1 MILSKLIKG
10 GRTTLHMAK
19 KPKMKEEDS
28 VVNNEVPASRM
39 QGDQAFPKAAEAE
52 ETVTPKSG
60 FSKKTVKASGGKLK
74 QEVAASVL
82 NDNADYGGAPG
93 TSAVNAVSRSG
104 LKSMSYSGDAGTII
118 GSAANTPVAGT
129 RDRADTR
136 FGKKLDET
144 NKKINYLAS
153 EQILVEYDNPKP
165 LGEVADQP
173 QGYPGTPK
181 NTSVRSQKTGGFTN
195 AELLFDRSV
204 DELSRDEMIFVSGQ
218 VVKEAGT
225 NYMDTPTETEYY
237 DEDDGS
243 IKAKPITLTRGNYIP
258 REIVIK
264 FKGANGSAYVSEFTP
279 VVDDVS
285 CNAENTNVVNHA
297 STNEIVDMNNAE
309 IARQVIDSKAGRET
323 MPNWNPLGRAVR
335 QPTQTVAYL
344 RDIDN
349 ELGAYALTSLRF
361 AQKAFSYQ
369 LNKAAKDGQRVTAPM
384 REMFYRHIANAK
396 TSNVFEDGQTYGQL
410 FNVNAMKAGSADLM
424 IAVFDS
430 KAKYQTKA
438 DVLTQ
443 PRSLKMHFA
452 TALNNIDFLRVKPE
466 FAKALD
472 SRDVFSTIDREYDP
486 MAPVC
491 ITDAVQLIT
500 HHNWAAQF
508 AFTRSG
514 INAQRTWQSE
524 LFSYFYSDR
533 SSNYLIKVTNPLLAG
548 IAYFFEQH
556 AAKIFSELGGTGNA
570 EVTLHLPVRSTT
582 KAFSLWDFVVMAAMP
597 YIQYERTNALKDV
610 LDFEVNFGYPFAELI
625 NLKDV
630 KDAPRSNYV
639 FTAISE
645 PLQTRVMKPS
655 TAITWIMPELFNIPG
670 QRDTTAVGDE
680 RDLIVHPWYFAE
692 TMYQFNGAPTG
703 STTNAKLADHC
714 GSMLLPVIRSGVR
727 LSLLD
732 DVYGFD
738 ERSLRLALDK
748 MVRSPL
754 DNGTAQVQAAVY
766 KYSQNAEGILCL
778 LKADTSRKDF
788 DARLFI
794 STPRELGWTCVA
806 PGAYVTPIF
815 YATDADYRAYSSY
828 TANHF
833 DVISIAPYKATVY
846 SAPRKEGSAVP
857 TDALMADSVL
867 VNRGQA
873 FAQDWIDVASA
884 DETLYPQGANNV
896 NGLSFYS
903 VLANG
908 VEEISAFTTGYA
920 TSNAAEGKNAQPKLA
935 GADKLKQF
943 NRLLWAR
950 VQKLPFVIN
959 PFDCAQIDVGCDVY
973 DLAYLFNMAGFM
985 VSDYEEDI
993 NNRIAMIQNAGW
1005 LYNHDPFIDNSYL
1018 NK

>member
-1 MILSKLIKG
+1 
-10 GRTTLHMAK
+10 MAK
-19 KPKMKEEDS
+19 CKPTKEEKDIA
-28 VVNNEVPASRM
+28 VNNEVPASRM
-39 QGDQAFPKAAEAE
+39 QGDQAFPKAAQAD

-93 TSAVNAVSRSG
+93 TSAVNAVARSG

-118 GSAANTPVAGT
+118 GSAANTPITGA
-129 RDRADTR
+129 RDRANTR

-165 LGEVADQP
+165 LGEVSDQP

-204 DELSRDEMIFVSGQ
+204 DELSRDEMFFVSGQ
-218 VVKEAGT
+218 VVKEKGT

-237 DEDDGS
+237 NENDELVS
-243 IKAKPITLTRGNYIP
+243 AKFDLPRGNYVP
-258 REIVIK
+258 REIQVT
-264 FKGANGSAYVSEFTP
+264 FKGSNGSAYVSKFLP

-297 STNEIVDMNNAE
+297 ATNEIIDMNNAE

-344 RDIDN
+344 RDLDN
-349 ELGAYALTSLRF
+349 ELGAYTYTSLRF

-384 REMFYRHIANAK
+384 REMFLRHIANANSSK
-396 TSNVFEDGQTYGQL
+396 VFEDGQKYGNI
-410 FNVNAMKAGSADLM
+410 FNHDSMKAGSAALM
-424 IAVFDS
+424 ISIFDS
-430 KAKYQTKA
+430 EAKYQTKA

-452 TALNNIDFLRVKPE
+452 TALNNVDYLRVKPE
-466 FAKALD
+466 FVKALD
-472 SRDVFSTIDREYDP
+472 ARDVFSTIDREYDP

-491 ITDAVQLIT
+491 ITDGVQLIT
-500 HHNWAAQF
+500 HHDWSKQF

-514 INAQRTWQSE
+514 INADRVWTSQ

-533 SSNYLIKVTNPLLAG
+533 SSNYLVKVTNPMLAG

-556 AAKIFSELGGTGNA
+556 AAKVFKVLGGTGEN
-570 EVTLHLPVRSTT
+570 EVVLHIPVRSTT
-582 KAFSLWDFVVMAAMP
+582 KSFSLWDFVLMASMP

-610 LDFEVNFGYPFAELI
+610 LDFEVNFGYPFTELI
-625 NLKDV
+625 CLKDV
-630 KDAPRSNYV
+630 KDAPRANYT
-639 FTAISE
+639 FSAITE
-645 PLQTRVMKPS
+645 PLQTKLMKPS

-670 QRDTTAVGDE
+670 QRDTATVGDE
-680 RDLIVHPWYFAE
+680 RDIVMHPWYFAE
-692 TMYQFNGAPTG
+692 TMYDFTG
-703 STTNAKLADHC
+703 DPAGDKVNAKLADHC

-727 LSLLD
+727 LALLD
-732 DVYGFD
+732 DLYALA
-738 ERSLRLALDK
+738 ERDVRLSLDRL
-748 MVRSPL
+748 VRSPL
-754 DNGTAQVQAAVY
+754 DLGSDATQAAVY

-778 LKADTSRKDF
+778 LVKDADRKKF
-788 DARLFI
+788 TAKVLI
-794 STPRELGWTCVA
+794 STPRELGWSLVA
-806 PGAYVTPIF
+806 PGSYVTPI
-815 YATDADYRAYSSY
+815 YVSADTDYRAYNDY
-828 TANHF
+828 TKNDF
-833 DVISIAPYKATVY
+833 TVISVAPYKATVY
-846 SAPRKEGSAVP
+846 SAPRKTGSKAP
-857 TDALMADSVL
+857 TDALHASAVL
-867 VNRGQA
+867 IDRGQA
-873 FAQDWIDVASA
+873 FIQEWTDVASA
-884 DETLYPQGANNV
+884 DETHFPQGAGNV

-903 VLANG
+903 VVTGNG
-908 VEEISAFTTGYA
+908 EQISAFTTGYA
-920 TSNAAEGKNAQPKLA
+920 VTNAAEGRNAQPILA
-935 GADKLKQF
+935 GADKLYQF
-943 NRLLWAR
+943 NRLLWTR
-950 VQKLPFVIN
+950 VQKLPFIIN
-959 PFDCAQIDVGCDVY
+959 PYDAAQVDAGCDIY

-985 VSDYEEDI
+985 VSDYEEDV
-993 NNRIAMIQNAGW
+993 NNRISMVQNAGW